1 MTHLLDK
8 VEASLREYIES
19 EIIPRYGQI
28 DAAHDVSHI
37 IHVIDESL
45 SLAEMTGVDINMSYV
60 IAAYHDLGNAVS
72 RECHHIIS
80 GEILE
85 GDNNLR
91 RWFTDD
97 EIAIM
102 REAVEDHRAS
112 LDHEP
117 RSIYGKIVADADR
130 DLSPATVIR
139 RTIQFGRKHYPE
151 LTDEQHYERARDHII
166 KKYGTDGY
174 MRLNFD
180 VGKNV
185 EYLRELREI
194 VADEERFRRIYDEV
208 KSKFDKL

>member
-72 RECHHIIS
+72 RERHHIIS

-85 GDNNLR
+85 GDSNLR

-97 EIAIM
+97 EKAIM

-112 LDHEP
+112 LGHEP

-139 RTIQFGRKHYPE
+139 RTIQFGKKHYSD

-166 KKYGTDGY
+166 RKYGTDGY

-208 KSKFDKL
+208 KSNIR